1 MNSQTKI
8 IVIRQKNLI
17 YFAIA
22 VAVIL
27 LLIIFIFLSGGTPS
41 TENSSTGT
49 EYIAGVYSSTI
60 VLNGNPMDIQ
70 VVMDTDKIHGID
82 LVNTSESIATMY
94 PVFSSCFDDIK
105 NQVIANNS
113 ADNIVHSENNR
124 YTSIVI
130 TNAIEAAISKARP
143 Y

>member
-22 VAVIL
+22 MAVVL
-27 LLIIFIFLSGGTPS
+27 LLIIFIFLSGGS
-41 TENSSTGT
+41 SSTKNSQAGT

-70 VVMDTDKIHGID
+70 VVMDTDKIHGIG

-105 NQVIANNS
+105 NQVIKNNS
-113 ADNIVHSENNR
+113 AKNITYSENNR

-130 TNAIEAAISKARP
+130 TNAIQEAIDKARP
-143 Y
+143 H

>member
-8 IVIRQKNLI
+8 IVIRQRNLI
-17 YFAIA
+17 YCAIA
-22 VAVIL
+22 MAVIL
-27 LLIIFIFLSGGTPS
+27 LLIIFIFLNGGAPATSDPQS
-41 TENSSTGT
+41 DTGYT
-49 EYIAGVYSSTI
+49 AGVYSSTI

-70 VVMDTDKIHGID
+70 VVMDTNKIHGID

-105 NQVIANNS
+105 NQVISNNS
-113 ADNIVHSENNR
+113 ADNITYTENNR

-130 TNAIEAAISKARP
+130 ANAIEEAINKARP